1 MRPAIRSALNRAAEL
16 TRENRLV
23 DAMRIGE
30 AAINR
35 ATDAEI
41 SEIQQWLIVHTPDF
55 IRDGD

>member
-1 MRPAIRSALNRAAEL
+1 MRHAIRAALNRAAEL

-23 DAMRIGE
+23 EAMQMGE

-41 SEIQQWLIVHTPDF
+41 SEIEQWLIVHTPDF
-55 IRDGD
+55 FRDGD